1 MRICFWIFGLLLP
14 IRRFKLKITNRKSEI
29 QIPLVRAVR
38 ELPLHIMLNNLIS
51 KDFIENDTYR
61 TPERESDHRMGVIFD
76 LDGVLV
82 DTGWAHKQSWYD
94 LAGKEGFSM
103 TDEFF
108 YSTFGMQNYQIIPM
122 LLGRDAALDEINRLS
137 DWKEQRY
144 REIIVEKLVSAEGAK
159 SLLSDLKSE
168 DFLLAVGSSAPRA
181 NLELVLTRTDL
192 KDYFDA
198 YVSGEDVTNGKPAPD
213 TFLKAAEKLSLD
225 AEDCVVVEDA
235 VQGVDAGKAAG
246 MPVVAVTTTRNR
258 SDLHRAD
265 IIVDSLAQLKARQ
278 FVDLLRNRK

>member
-1 MRICFWIFGLLLP
+1 M
-14 IRRFKLKITNRKSEI
+14 T
-29 QIPLVRAVR
+29 
-38 ELPLHIMLNNLIS
+38 
-51 KDFIENDTYR
+51 
-61 TPERESDHRMGVIFD
+61 ESDSRMSVIFD

-94 LAGKEGFSM
+94 LAEKEGFSM
-103 TDEFF
+103 TDKFF

-122 LLGRDAALDEINRLS
+122 LLGRDAALDEVNRLS

-144 REIIVEKLVSAEGAK
+144 RKIIVEKLVPAEGAK
-159 SLLSDLKSE
+159 SLLCDLKSE

-225 AEDCVVVEDA
+225 AESCVVVEDA
-235 VQGVDAGKAAG
+235 VQGVEAGKAAS

-258 SDLHRAD
+258 ADLHRAD
-265 IIVDSLAQLKARQ
+265 IIVDSLTQLQARH
-278 FVDLLRNRK
+278 FIELLRNRSD